1 MDSKALFKE
10 RLKTHIKELVRYS
23 QYILNGH
30 IAIAILFLIGA
41 GAVFYQQLLTQLP
54 ETFPTDWI
62 ISIVFG
68 LVALY
73 NPIQNLL
80 KEADL
85 VYLFPAEKKLTSYFN
100 YTLLY
105 SFLTQ
110 LYLLAIV
117 AAALAPLY
125 QASSLNQSYQVLVFL
140 LLFFKVWH
148 FLVTWW
154 MLRIRDKTINRSEK
168 IFRYGLQWVILFSF
182 INGYLIIASLVTVGL
197 FGYIFYLYHYSHRSA
212 LAWDQLIEKD
222 QHRMQSFYR
231 LASMFTDV
239 PHFKARIKKRRLL
252 VHWFT
257 KQIPFKQKY
266 TYHFLYRITFLRSAD
281 YFGLYLRLTVISS
294 LLLAYFDQVLLIFSL
309 MLLFLFV
316 TGIQLIPLWYHYRT
330 HVWEDLYP
338 VQSSERKQAI
348 YRLIEQLLGTQLIIF
363 GIVILSTADIWLM
376 LSTLSLGIIF
386 IGGFSRIYVRRK
398 LEAK

>member
-1 MDSKALFKE
+1 MDSKALFKK

-62 ISIVFG
+62 ISILFG

-100 YTLLY
+100 YTLMY

-125 QASSLNQSYQVLVFL
+125 QASSLNQSYQALVF
-140 LLFFKVWH
+140 
-148 FLVTWW
+148 
-154 MLRIRDKTINRSEK
+154 
-168 IFRYGLQWVILFSF
+168 
-182 INGYLIIASLVTVGL
+182 
-197 FGYIFYLYHYSHRSA
+197 
-212 LAWDQLIEKD
+212 
-222 QHRMQSFYR
+222 
-231 LASMFTDV
+231 
-239 PHFKARIKKRRLL
+239 
-252 VHWFT
+252 
-257 KQIPFKQKY
+257 
-266 TYHFLYRITFLRSAD
+266 
-281 YFGLYLRLTVISS
+281 
-294 LLLAYFDQVLLIFSL
+294 
-309 MLLFLFV
+309 
-316 TGIQLIPLWYHYRT
+316 
-330 HVWEDLYP
+330 
-338 VQSSERKQAI
+338 
-348 YRLIEQLLGTQLIIF
+348 
-363 GIVILSTADIWLM
+363 
-376 LSTLSLGIIF
+376 
-386 IGGFSRIYVRRK
+386 
-398 LEAK
+398 